1 MTVTL
6 VNLKS
11 GKSIV
16 IHNVGEFMNGS
27 KWYWIESKDKDAD
40 NKELSKVA
48 CDYSVTGRYGKIA
61 TKDYQLLSI
70 EA

>member
-6 VNLKS
+6 VSMKS
-11 GKSIV
+11 GKSIT
-16 IHNVGEFMNGS
+16 IHDVGEFMNGS
-27 KWYWIESKDKDAD
+27 KWYWIEGKAPD
-40 NKELSKVA
+40 NKELSEVA